1 MKATHAG
8 GIVYR
13 VADGIVKFLLV
24 GPKKDRP
31 GVWVLPKGHI
41 ENGESA
47 DQTAIREVREETGVT
62 ARLVCPL
69 KTLEFQVNEKTVRS
83 AFYLMELISETIP
96 AEKRRVGWFPLG
108 AAAAQAT
115 HADVK
120 VLLKE
125 AAKLLPKTLRPA
137 R

>member
-1 MKATHAG
+1 M
-8 GIVYR
+8 
-13 VADGIVKFLLV
+13 
-24 GPKKDRP
+24 
-31 GVWVLPKGHI
+31 WVLPKGHI

-69 KTLEFQVNEKTVRS
+69 KTLEFRVNEKTVRS
-83 AFYLMELISETIP
+83 AFYLMELISETNP

-108 AAAAQAT
+108 DAASQAT

-120 VLLKE
+120 ALLKE